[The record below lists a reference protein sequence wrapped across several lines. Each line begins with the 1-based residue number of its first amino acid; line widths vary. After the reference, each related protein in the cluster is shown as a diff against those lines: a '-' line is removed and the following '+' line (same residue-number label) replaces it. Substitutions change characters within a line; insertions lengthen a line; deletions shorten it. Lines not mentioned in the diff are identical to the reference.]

1 MHTPNTHLILNKLIL
16 LTNERDVMV
25 LEHSLAQSLFD
36 LIAPD
41 NASLVVIYRVIDI
54 RKQLFSAE
62 AIGSDF
68 RQDTFSL
75 ELKKALTDC
84 SKLGKHR
91 IFEHDGEPRIGLYPL
106 SNAAGQVPTIIA
118 IESFVYDDQL
128 HKSILMLLQIYQNFT
143 KLINDNERD
152 TLTGLLNRKT
162 FEYKINKILEFK
174 LDTSKRKDDNFNQI
188 NYLAIFDID
197 HFKRV
202 NDEFGHLIGD
212 EVLLLFAQ
220 LMTQTFRSADP
231 LFRFGG
237 EEFVVIFE
245 CASHT
250 DIPNILER
258 FREKVSNF
266 IFPQIG
272 NVTVSAGYTEIS
284 AEDASTSLIDRADA
298 ALYFA
303 KNNGR
308 NQISHYEQ
316 LVAQGA
322 LNDNKKVGEVE
333 LF

>member
-1 MHTPNTHLILNKLIL
+1 
-16 LTNERDVMV
+16 MV

-41 NASLVVIYRVIDI
+41 NANAVIIFRIIDI

-62 AIGSDF
+62 VIGNDI
-68 RQDTFSL
+68 RQNNFSL
-75 ELKKALTDC
+75 KLKQALTDC
-84 SKLGKHR
+84 SKLGEYS
-91 IFEHDGEPRIGLYPL
+91 IFEQEGEPRIALYPL
-106 SNAAGQVPTIIA
+106 INAAGQVLTIIA
-118 IESFVYDDQL
+118 IESFVYNSQL
-128 HKSILMLLQIYQNFT
+128 HKSIFILLQIYHNFT
-143 KLINDNERD
+143 GLINDNERD

-174 LDTSKRKDDNFNQI
+174 HNVTKRKDDNLNQI
-188 NYLAIFDID
+188 HYLAIFDID

-212 EVLLLFAQ
+212 EVLLLFSQ

-237 EEFVVIFE
+237 EEFVVVFE
-245 CASHT
+245 CASNA

-258 FREKVSNF
+258 FREKVSHFN
-266 IFPQIG
+266 FPQIG
-272 NVTVSAGYTEIS
+272 KVTVSAGYTEILV
-284 AEDASTSLIDRADA
+284 EDASTSLIDRADA

-308 NQISHYEQ
+308 NQIRHYEQ
-316 LVAQGA
+316 LIIQGA